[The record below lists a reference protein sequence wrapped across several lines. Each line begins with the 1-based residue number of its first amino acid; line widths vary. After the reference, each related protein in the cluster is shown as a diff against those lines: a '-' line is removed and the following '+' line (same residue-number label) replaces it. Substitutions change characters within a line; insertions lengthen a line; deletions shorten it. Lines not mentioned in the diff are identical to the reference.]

1 MEKNK
6 NKFIYFIIILIFL
19 IISIWVYISIFF
31 KSVDRNSYL
40 ELVSGKWLLNEK
52 VLEIWKREKLSK
64 DDVIETKTKDSLAVI
79 EWWDGSITR
88 LWWNTK
94 VEIENEYVSKNGNDI
109 NIFFRLFSGKTWSN
123 VISYMWEDSYFKQS
137 FGDTEAAVRWTVFS
151 VDLDRDYLQVESHKV
166 DLTSK
171 KYWKVEVTEN
181 KQLKLS
187 DFSFISLEDFIKFFK
202 DKVFFEINQK
212 MDKEYLMKLALD
224 LQKNLDRLIAA
235 TSRKIDDLTGAE
247 REKLYAEL
255 MSQYQQINF
264 ATSSVSEEL
273 FNLKISLKEKL
284 IKLTPDSQKNSLLD
298 TLSYDLKD
306 IFNTKNFWSFE
317 WITNILKENEK
328 FIDSEKMQE
337 YFNIFN
343 IKSEIWA
350 TIDKTID
357 IFKSEVINNPN
368 YKEFFNSVSNSINNS
383 INDQKNMFR
392 RFVDWIRDLF

>member
-94 VEIENEYVSKNGNDI
+94 VEIENEYVSKNWNDI

-166 DLTSK
+166 DLTSE

-235 TSRKIDDLTGAE
+235 TSRKVDDLTGAE

>member
-284 IKLTPDSQKNSLLD
+284 IKLTPDSQKSSLLD

>member
-1 MEKNK
+1 
-6 NKFIYFIIILIFL
+6 
-19 IISIWVYISIFF
+19 
-31 KSVDRNSYL
+31 
-40 ELVSGKWLLNEK
+40 
-52 VLEIWKREKLSK
+52 
-64 DDVIETKTKDSLAVI
+64 
-79 EWWDGSITR
+79 
-88 LWWNTK
+88 
-94 VEIENEYVSKNGNDI
+94 
-109 NIFFRLFSGKTWSN
+109 
-123 VISYMWEDSYFKQS
+123 
-137 FGDTEAAVRWTVFS
+137 
-151 VDLDRDYLQVESHKV
+151 
-166 DLTSK
+166 
-171 KYWKVEVTEN
+171 
-181 KQLKLS
+181 
-187 DFSFISLEDFIKFFK
+187 
-202 DKVFFEINQK
+202 
-212 MDKEYLMKLALD
+212 
-224 LQKNLDRLIAA
+224 
-235 TSRKIDDLTGAE
+235 
-247 REKLYAEL
+247 

-284 IKLTPDSQKNSLLD
+284 IKLTPDSQKSSLLD

>member
-6 NKFIYFIIILIFL
+6 NKFIYFIIVLIFL

>member
-212 MDKEYLMKLALD
+212 MDKEYLMKLAFD
-224 LQKNLDRLIAA
+224 LQKNLDRLISV

-247 REKLYAEL
+247 REKIYAEL

-264 ATSSVSEEL
+264 VTSSVSEEL

-284 IKLTPDSQKNSLLD
+284 IKLTPDDQKSFLLD

>member
-1 MEKNK
+1 
-6 NKFIYFIIILIFL
+6 
-19 IISIWVYISIFF
+19 
-31 KSVDRNSYL
+31 
-40 ELVSGKWLLNEK
+40 
-52 VLEIWKREKLSK
+52 
-64 DDVIETKTKDSLAVI
+64 
-79 EWWDGSITR
+79 
-88 LWWNTK
+88 
-94 VEIENEYVSKNGNDI
+94 
-109 NIFFRLFSGKTWSN
+109 
-123 VISYMWEDSYFKQS
+123 MWEDSYFKQS

-166 DLTSK
+166 DLTSE

-235 TSRKIDDLTGAE
+235 TSRKVDDLTGAE

-357 IFKSEVINNPN
+357 TFKSEVINNPN

>member
-284 IKLTPDSQKNSLLD
+284 IKLTPDSQKSSLLD

-357 IFKSEVINNPN
+357 TFKSEVINNPN

-392 RFVDWIRDLF
+392 RFVD

>member
-79 EWWDGSITR
+79 EWWDWSITR
-88 LWWNTK
+88 LWGNTK
-94 VEIENEYVSKNGNDI
+94 VEIENEYVSKNWNDI

-166 DLTSK
+166 DLTSE

-235 TSRKIDDLTGAE
+235 TSRKVDDLTGVE

-284 IKLTPDSQKNSLLD
+284 IKLTPDSQKSSLLD

>member
-166 DLTSK
+166 DLTSE

>member
-1 MEKNK
+1 
-6 NKFIYFIIILIFL
+6 
-19 IISIWVYISIFF
+19 
-31 KSVDRNSYL
+31 
-40 ELVSGKWLLNEK
+40 
-52 VLEIWKREKLSK
+52 
-64 DDVIETKTKDSLAVI
+64 
-79 EWWDGSITR
+79 
-88 LWWNTK
+88 
-94 VEIENEYVSKNGNDI
+94 
-109 NIFFRLFSGKTWSN
+109 
-123 VISYMWEDSYFKQS
+123 MWEDSYFKQS

-166 DLTSK
+166 DLTSE

-235 TSRKIDDLTGAE
+235 TSRKVDDLTGVE

-284 IKLTPDSQKNSLLD
+284 IKLTPDSQKSSLLD

-317 WITNILKENEK
+317 WITKIYR
-328 FIDSEKMQE
+328 FR
-337 YFNIFN
+337 
-343 IKSEIWA
+343 
-350 TIDKTID
+350 
-357 IFKSEVINNPN
+357 
-368 YKEFFNSVSNSINNS
+368 
-383 INDQKNMFR
+383 KNARVF
-392 RFVDWIRDLF
+392 

>member
-224 LQKNLDRLIAA
+224 LQKNLDRLISV
-235 TSRKIDDLTGAE
+235 TSRKIDDLTGVE
-247 REKLYAEL
+247 REKLYTEL

-264 ATSSVSEEL
+264 VTSSVSEEL

-284 IKLTPDSQKNSLLD
+284 IKLSPDNQKSFLLD

-328 FIDSEKMQE
+328 FIDSEKLKE

-343 IKSEIWA
+343 IKFEIWA

-357 IFKSEVINNPN
+357 TFKSEVINNPN

>member
-6 NKFIYFIIILIFL
+6 NKFIYFIIVLIFL
-19 IISIWVYISIFF
+19 IISIGVYISIFF

-40 ELVSGKWLLNEK
+40 ELVSGKGLLNEK
-52 VLEIWKREKLSK
+52 VLEIGKREKLSK

-79 EWWDGSITR
+79 EWGDGSITR
-88 LWWNTK
+88 LGGNTK

-123 VISYMWEDSYFKQS
+123 VISYMGEDSYFKQS
-137 FGDTEAAVRWTVFS
+137 FGDTEAAVRGTVFS

-166 DLTSK
+166 DLTSE
-171 KYWKVEVTEN
+171 KYGKVEVTEN

-235 TSRKIDDLTGAE
+235 TSRKVDDLTGVE

-284 IKLTPDSQKNSLLD
+284 IKLTPDSQKSSLLD

-306 IFNTKNFWSFE
+306 IFNTKNFGSFE
-317 WITNILKENEK
+317 GITNILKENEK

-343 IKSEIWA
+343 IKSEIGA

>member
-166 DLTSK
+166 DLTSE

-235 TSRKIDDLTGAE
+235 TSRKVDDLTGAE

>member
-224 LQKNLDRLIAA
+224 LQKNLDRLISV
-235 TSRKIDDLTGAE
+235 TSRKIDDLTGVE
-247 REKLYAEL
+247 REKLYTEL

-264 ATSSVSEEL
+264 VTSSVSEEL

-284 IKLTPDSQKNSLLD
+284 IKLSPDNQKSFLLD

-328 FIDSEKMQE
+328 FIDSEKLKE

-343 IKSEIWA
+343 IKFEIWA

-357 IFKSEVINNPN
+357 TFKSEVINNPN
-368 YKEFFNSVSNSINNS
+368 YKEFFDSVSNSINNS

-392 RFVDWIRDLF
+392 RFIDWIRDLF

>member
-284 IKLTPDSQKNSLLD
+284 IKLTPDSQKSSLLD

-357 IFKSEVINNPN
+357 TFKSEVINNPN

>member
-6 NKFIYFIIILIFL
+6 NKFIYFIIVLIFL

-79 EWWDGSITR
+79 EWWDWSITR
-88 LWWNTK
+88 LWGNTK
-94 VEIENEYVSKNGNDI
+94 VEIENDI

-166 DLTSK
+166 DLTSE

-235 TSRKIDDLTGAE
+235 TSRKVDDLTGAE

-284 IKLTPDSQKNSLLD
+284 IKLTPDSQKSSLLD

-368 YKEFFNSVSNSINNS
+368 YKEFFNSVSNSIKNS
-383 INDQKNMFR
+383 INDQKNMFI